1 MSFTFLIPKS
11 HRSSSEGPR
20 IGWRSAS
27 TLSFGSLSLRR
38 PETGFS
44 PPVDVYETETEV
56 VVRMEIAGIDPTTI
70 DIVIMQDKQ
79 LLVIRG
85 RRTDPAAGEPRK
97 YHNMEIECGRFSRQI
112 RLPRTVDQ
120 NGTSAHYED
129 GFLVVTLPKSA
140 PAVAEPRSV
149 PIE

>member
-70 DIVIMQDKQ
+70 DIMIMLAITTPIPILNTFLFCIQNHKY
-79 LLVIRG
+79 LLFRI
-85 RRTDPAAGEPRK
+85 
-97 YHNMEIECGRFSRQI
+97 
-112 RLPRTVDQ
+112 Q
-120 NGTSAHYED
+120 NN
-129 GFLVVTLPKSA
+129 K
-140 PAVAEPRSV
+140 
-149 PIE
+149 

>member
-27 TLSFGSLSLRR
+27 TLSFGSSSLRR
-38 PETGFS
+38 PEAGFS

-56 VVRMEIAGIDPTTI
+56 VVRMEIAGIDPTSV

-97 YHNMEIECGRFSRQI
+97 YHNMEIECGEFSRQI
-112 RLPRTVDQ
+112 RLPRAVAQD
-120 NGTSAHYED
+120 GTSAHYED
-129 GFLVVTLPKSA
+129 GFLVVTLPKSSS
-140 PAVAEPRSV
+140 PGPGPRSV
-149 PIE
+149 PLK

>member
-11 HRSSSEGPR
+11 HHSSSEGPR
-20 IGWRSAS
+20 IGWRSVS

-56 VVRMEIAGIDPTTI
+56 VVRTEIAGIDPTTV
-70 DIVIMQDKQ
+70 DIVIMQNEQ

-85 RRTDPAAGEPRK
+85 RRTDPAAGQPRK
-97 YHNMEIECGRFSRQI
+97 YHNMEIECGEFSRQI
-112 RLPRTVDQ
+112 RLPRDVDRE
-120 NGTSAHYED
+120 GTSAHYED
-129 GFLVVTLPKSA
+129 GFLVVTLLKSP
-140 PAVAEPRSV
+140 PAEAEPHSV

>member
-20 IGWRSAS
+20 VGWRSAS
-27 TLSFGSLSLRR
+27 VLSFGSLSLRR

-70 DIVIMQDKQ
+70 DIMIVRDKQ

-112 RLPRTVDQ
+112 RLPRAVTQD
-120 NGTSAHYED
+120 GTSAHYED
-129 GFLVVTLPKSA
+129 GFLVVTLPRSL
-140 PAVAEPRSV
+140 PAEEEPRSV
-149 PIE
+149 LIE

>member
-1 MSFTFLIPKS
+1 MSFTFLTPKS

-38 PETGFS
+38 PDTGFS

-56 VVRMEIAGIDPTTI
+56 MVRMEIAGIDPTTV
-70 DIVIMQDKQ
+70 DIVIMQDTQ

-85 RRTDPAAGEPRK
+85 RRTDPAAGQPRK
-97 YHNMEIECGRFSRQI
+97 YHNMEIECGEFSRQI
-112 RLPRTVDQ
+112 RLPGAVAQD
-120 NGTSAHYED
+120 GTSAHYED
-129 GFLVVTLPKSA
+129 GFLVVTLLKGPPDEAK
-140 PAVAEPRSV
+140 PHSV

>member
-11 HRSSSEGPR
+11 RRSSSAGPR

-38 PETGFS
+38 PETGFN

-56 VVRMEIAGIDPTTI
+56 VMRMEIAGIDPTTI
-70 DIVIMQDKQ
+70 DIMIVRDKQ

-85 RRTDPAAGEPRK
+85 RRTDPAAGQPRK
-97 YHNMEIECGRFSRQI
+97 YHNMEIECGEFSRQI
-112 RLPRTVDQ
+112 RLPRDVNQ
-120 NGTSAHYED
+120 EGTSAHYED
-129 GFLVVTLPKSA
+129 GFLVVTLLKSPPDEAKPRSA
-140 PAVAEPRSV
+140 P
-149 PIE
+149 IE

>member
-1 MSFTFLIPKS
+1 MSFAFLIPNS
-11 HRSSSEGPR
+11 YRSSSEGPR

-27 TLSFGSLSLRR
+27 ALLFGSLSLRR

-70 DIVIMQDKQ
+70 DIMIVQDKQ

-97 YHNMEIECGRFSRQI
+97 YHNMEIECGEFSRQI
-112 RLPRTVDQ
+112 RLPRAVTQD
-120 NGTSAHYED
+120 GTSAHYED
-129 GFLVVTLPKSA
+129 GFLVVTLPKGS
-140 PAVAEPRSV
+140 PAAAEPRSV